1 MSDDLNRLHI
11 ELDYGEIVNFNNLY
25 YTFSASDENFDKH
38 NKMLLGSLIA
48 LPVLLLKYHGVNIK
62 TSEQFLKFPII
73 KKPKK
78 INDLLI
84 NGKIF
89 NYVDIN
95 KNLKLNSAEKK
106 NYINIQKIKYFTIPN
121 FPKKKTK

>member
-25 YTFSASDENFDKH
+25 YTFSASDENFYKH
-38 NKMLLGSLIA
+38 SKMLLGSLIA

-78 INDLLI
+78 INDLLS
-84 NGKIF
+84 NEKILK
-89 NYVDIN
+89 YIDIN

-106 NYINIQKIKYFTIPN
+106 IISIFKIILI
-121 FPKKKTK
+121 KKMQTR

>member
-25 YTFSASDENFDKH
+25 YTFSSSDENFVKH
-38 NKMLLGSLIA
+38 NKMLLGSLIV

-78 INDLLI
+78 INDYLS
-84 NGKIF
+84 NEKILK
-89 NYVDIN
+89 YIDIN

-106 NYINIQKIKYFTIPN
+106 II
-121 FPKKKTK
+121 